1 MRDEG
6 RERRGDKRVKCVNVQ
21 QEGKAR
27 RVFGG
32 CALREGVKNPT
43 AGASG
48 PSGIWHL
55 ASGVWTASWPVYGIR
70 TACALRT
77 GIRKVRS
84 EGGSPGVCF
93 GTLGLK
99 KAGVID
105 SRARFLTV

>member
-1 MRDEG
+1 MWMRDEG

-55 ASGVWTASWPVYGIR
+55 AFGQPAGQSMGFVLPVHS
-70 TACALRT
+70 
-77 GIRKVRS
+77 VR
-84 EGGSPGVCF
+84 
-93 GTLGLK
+93 
-99 KAGVID
+99 AY
-105 SRARFLTV
+105 AR